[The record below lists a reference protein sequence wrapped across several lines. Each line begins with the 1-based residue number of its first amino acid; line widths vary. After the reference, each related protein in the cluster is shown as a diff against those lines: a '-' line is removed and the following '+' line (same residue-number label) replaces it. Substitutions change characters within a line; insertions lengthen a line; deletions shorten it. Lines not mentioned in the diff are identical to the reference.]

1 MELKE
6 YQRKVLE
13 RFDDFLSVMRAEKDK
28 SEKAVKA
35 LTDAGIDISAGLN
48 DYAKNTW
55 NALKARGTLP
65 RFKSGHGLIVPEWV
79 VRHDA
84 LDRPV
89 PHVCFKVPTGG
100 GKTLLGAEGI
110 GRIQT
115 DLFRRQ
121 TGLVLWVVPSVQIYR
136 QTWKAL
142 SNRMHPYRQI
152 LERASGGRVKML
164 EKDDSFTQQDTEN
177 YLCVMLVRLAAART
191 TNDFFKIFRDAGK
204 YSSFFPE
211 VDDYT
216 ANRALMDEYKDLK
229 YTLGVDIALDSVGA
243 STVIKHSLENVLKMK
258 RPIIVIDEGH
268 KAYSDKTRES
278 LSGFNPSFILELT
291 ATPNAK
297 HLVSNVLVDVSG
309 VDLKNEQMI
318 KLPINISNAAKTDWQ
333 DTLTRA
339 HNKLQ
344 ELEKKAG
351 KLQETDGRYIRPIM
365 VVRVERTGKDKRDG
379 KKIHA
384 LDAKDFLMNRLSIKE
399 EQIRIKTSERDE
411 IGNEDLLDA
420 LCPVRYII
428 TKEALQEGWD
438 CPFAYILA
446 LLDKTTAQTALTQMI
461 GRILRQPET
470 LSTSIPALNECYVF
484 TFDQKVD
491 EAVEKV
497 RKGLEEEGMTGL
509 GEFVRAADAQTQD
522 DDVDLPVSVTVHRR
536 KKFKGM
542 KIFLPQVLY
551 REGKSWR
558 EISYERD
565 ILATI
570 DWESIVY
577 DVGLFLD
584 NKDLPEIVTTRIDVK
599 AKDGKDAQ
607 GAFDLTA
614 TTVKEEAV
622 FERRIDF
629 SFLTRQLLDVIPNPW
644 QASRIL
650 LHTVSTLKKR
660 GFDDDQIYAGR
671 LYLIE
676 SMKRELKK
684 TVHAMSENLFRQ
696 KLKDGDITFRLM
708 TSGTE
713 KLNFEILQEITALAK
728 KSERKL
734 VKRDN
739 TPVENSLF
747 EFVFE
752 KDFNGLEKEFA
763 LYLSE
768 DNTIDCWHRMVAKQ
782 DYALQG
788 WQRNKV
794 YPDFVVFV
802 NKSKLLV
809 LETKGL
815 QLKGNDDTEYK
826 GRLFDLLSQY
836 HASLMKS
843 GEVDVTDGVKKSVTL
858 SMLMSDE
865 DWKKKYSLIK

>member
-1 MELKE
+1 
-6 YQRKVLE
+6 
-13 RFDDFLSVMRAEKDK
+13 
-28 SEKAVKA
+28 
-35 LTDAGIDISAGLN
+35 
-48 DYAKNTW
+48 
-55 NALKARGTLP
+55 
-65 RFKSGHGLIVPEWV
+65 
-79 VRHDA
+79 
-84 LDRPV
+84 
-89 PHVCFKVPTGG
+89 
-100 GKTLLGAEGI
+100 
-110 GRIQT
+110 
-115 DLFRRQ
+115 
-121 TGLVLWVVPSVQIYR
+121 
-136 QTWKAL
+136 
-142 SNRMHPYRQI
+142 
-152 LERASGGRVKML
+152 
-164 EKDDSFTQQDTEN
+164 
-177 YLCVMLVRLAAART
+177 
-191 TNDFFKIFRDAGK
+191 
-204 YSSFFPE
+204 
-211 VDDYT
+211 
-216 ANRALMDEYKDLK
+216 
-229 YTLGVDIALDSVGA
+229 
-243 STVIKHSLENVLKMK
+243 
-258 RPIIVIDEGH
+258 
-268 KAYSDKTRES
+268 
-278 LSGFNPSFILELT
+278 LT